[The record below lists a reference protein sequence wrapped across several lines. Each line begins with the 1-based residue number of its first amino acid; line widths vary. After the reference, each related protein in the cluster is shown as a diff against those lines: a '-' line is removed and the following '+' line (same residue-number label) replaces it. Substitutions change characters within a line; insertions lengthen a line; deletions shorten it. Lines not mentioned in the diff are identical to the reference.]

1 MFTIS
6 NKKVTLFTGY
16 SITFIGSFVTVDFKI
31 IKSVKSIQMRQK
43 GE

>member
-6 NKKVTLFTGY
+6 NKKVTLFTAY
-16 SITFIGSFVTVDFKI
+16 SITFIDSFVTVDFGI